1 MKANFTKRLCA
12 FILDIIFLSIIFSLV
27 TFRFVNNA
35 NNFENELDIVLEQYE
50 NSEITVDEYNDKV
63 FELNYESQKSS
74 FMSNMVN
81 VVLYVGYFVIFG
93 YLNNGKTL
101 GKKICKIKVVDIN
114 GNVPSIWR
122 MFVRSLFIYGLITLL
137 FSVMFVYILNVK
149 IFTICFLIVT
159 YVEIILMMITFFMI
173 LYRKDRRGLHDM
185 IAKTNV
191 IEEVK

>member
-1 MKANFTKRLCA
+1 MKAIFTKRLCA

-35 NNFENELDIVLEQYE
+35 NNFENELDILLEQYE

-149 IFTICFLIVT
+149 IFTIGFLIVT
-159 YVEIILMMITFFMI
+159 YIEIILMMITFFMV